1 MTTQRGTP
9 GPRHT
14 FHMTTA
20 ARLSYLWPTKGQN
33 AVSVVLDAFN
43 LLGSATEIVEDSRA
57 GPDTFRRA
65 LEMIPGRTLLLTVGW
80 SSPLQ

>member
-1 MTTQRGTP
+1 
-9 GPRHT
+9 
-14 FHMTTA
+14 
-20 ARLSYLWPTKGQN
+20 
-33 AVSVVLDAFN
+33 SVVLDAFN

-80 SSPLQ
+80 SGPLQ